1 MVRIET
7 GWPAPNTSTRPPG
20 FDARN
25 PADPHYDFTSTDAAI
40 RAAARQG
47 LRVLLTFTGAPRWAE
62 GPHLPAGAAPG
73 SWRPV
78 PSALKDFGAALATRY
93 SGRFPDPLNPGQ
105 TLPRVAAFQVWNEP
119 NLSLYLSPQ
128 WSHGRAVAPVLYRQ
142 MLNAFYAG
150 VKSVG
155 SRALVV
161 TAGTAPFGDPPGG
174 QRIPPVVFWRD
185 LLCLQQ
191 SGTSVKAASCPE
203 PVHFDAWSHHPYSVG
218 APTTTA
224 LQPDDVS
231 IPDLGKLTTLVRA
244 AERFGTVLPREPHPM
259 WITEVSYDSNPPDPN
274 GVPIAEQAR
283 WLEQALA
290 ELWRAGAQAI
300 FWNQVGDQAPIPSYG
315 ETAQSGV
322 YYINGRP
329 KPALTAFRFPLVA
342 WRTGRSTLEVW
353 GRVPTSGRLVVDEL
367 AGAGWKPVRTLRERA
382 QGTFAIE
389 IPATGSVDLRGVI
402 GGQTSLVWHAG

>member
-1 MVRIET
+1 
-7 GWPAPNTSTRPPG
+7 
-20 FDARN
+20 
-25 PADPHYDFTSTDAAI
+25 
-40 RAAARQG
+40 
-47 LRVLLTFTGAPRWAE
+47 
-62 GPHLPAGAAPG
+62 
-73 SWRPV
+73 
-78 PSALKDFGAALATRY
+78 
-93 SGRFPDPLNPGQ
+93 
-105 TLPRVAAFQVWNEP
+105 
-119 NLSLYLSPQ
+119 
-128 WSHGRAVAPVLYRQ
+128 
-142 MLNAFYAG
+142 
-150 VKSVG
+150 
-155 SRALVV
+155 
-161 TAGTAPFGDPPGG
+161 
-174 QRIPPVVFWRD
+174 
-185 LLCLQQ
+185 
-191 SGTSVKAASCPE
+191 
-203 PVHFDAWSHHPYSVG
+203 
-218 APTTTA
+218 
-224 LQPDDVS
+224 
-231 IPDLGKLTTLVRA
+231 
-244 AERFGTVLPREPHPM
+244 M

-329 KPALTAFRFPLVA
+329 KPALTAYRFPLVA

-353 GRVPTSGRLVVDEL
+353 GRAPASGRLVVDEL